1 MTMNTV
7 RHFKN
12 SPMLANGK
20 AAAAYL
26 LAVKPLRWAGYVG
39 PDGSVRLMVE
49 LKSEEG
55 SEK

>member
-1 MTMNTV
+1 MNPIRT
-7 RHFKN
+7 FQN

-39 PDGSVRLMVE
+39 PDGTVRLMVE
-49 LKSEEG
+49 LKNEEG
-55 SEK
+55 SASR